1 MSNYYKWAEIYYN
14 KKIININDYFDS
26 KDFEVLDKLGV
37 KIEDYYCTENQFD
50 IIKHQIYEYYID
62 EEELPEIQEEIR
74 KYSKSLETAE
84 VMQEEYNALLKKIEI
99 IDEVI
104 YRKL

>member
-1 MSNYYKWAEIYYN
+1 MAYVKNG
-14 KKIININDYFDS
+14 

-37 KIEDYYCTENQFD
+37 KIEDHYCTENQFD
-50 IIKHQIYEYYID
+50 IIKHKVYEYYID

-74 KYSKSLETAE
+74 KYYKSLKKAKAT
-84 VMQEEYNALLKKIEI
+84 QEEYNTLLNKIEI

>member
-1 MSNYYKWAEIYYN
+1 MV
-14 KKIININDYFDS
+14 KIIFPFLVILVLTFIHQFDS
-26 KDFEVLDKLGV
+26 
-37 KIEDYYCTENQFD
+37 
-50 IIKHQIYEYYID
+50 IKHQIYEYYID

-74 KYSKSLETAE
+74 KYSKSLKKAKAT
-84 VMQEEYNALLKKIEI
+84 QEEYNTLLNKIEI

>member
-1 MSNYYKWAEIYYN
+1 MAYVKNG
-14 KKIININDYFDS
+14 

-37 KIEDYYCTENQFD
+37 KIEDYYCTEHQFD

-74 KYSKSLETAE
+74 KYYKSLKKAKAT
-84 VMQEEYNALLKKIEI
+84 QEEYNTLLNKIEI

-104 YRKL
+104 YRKS